1 MRNRAKCKLCD
12 HIIESL
18 HTHDYQLCKCGEIG
32 VDGGKDYHRVMAKN
46 WANFLRIDDEGNTI
60 IPSIIEKKETDTDSS
75 HDNKPEDSKY
85 KPSKKELIVM
95 IEEMIKSYENL
106 PQNAMT
112 LPITH
117 YDLLS
122 LMLLLSALFKAED

>member
-1 MRNRAKCKLCD
+1 MY
-12 HIIESL
+12 
-18 HTHDYQLCKCGEIG
+18 THDYQLCKCGEIA
-32 VDGGKDYHRVMAKN
+32 VDGGKDYHRVLAKD
-46 WANFLRIDDEGNTI
+46 WANFLRVDDDGNEI
-60 IPSIIEKKETDTDSS
+60 IPSIIDKEKTDTDNS
-75 HDNKPEDSKY
+75 HDSKPEETKY